1 MNVLIACEESQAVC
15 KAFRARGHRAF
26 SCDLYE
32 CSGGHPEWHINGDA
46 LAVIDGN
53 CKFTTQDGKEH
64 EQRGQWDIL
73 IAHPP
78 CTYLTVS
85 GNRWFNVERYG
96 EKAEKRIKD
105 REDAC
110 QFFMQF
116 VYADCDR
123 IAIENPIGYMNTH
136 YRKADQIIQ
145 PFMFGDP
152 VRKGTCL
159 WLKNLPVLEP
169 TNIVEPNIISIGK
182 TTYSGPA
189 YYAVDENG
197 KILAWNDPRTAK
209 ARSKTYPG
217 IAEAMADQWTKTYD
231 IQTQLE
237 L

>member
-53 CKFTTQDGKEH
+53 CNFTTQDGKEH

-78 CTYLTVS
+78 CTYLTVT

-96 EKAEKRIKD
+96 ATAIKRIKD
-105 REDAC
+105 RDEAAE
-110 QFFMQF
+110 FFMEF
-116 VYADCDR
+116 INARCERVAV
-123 IAIENPIGYMNTH
+123 ENPVGYMGTY
-136 YRKADQIIQ
+136 YRPADQTIQ
-145 PFMFGDP
+145 PWMFGDP
-152 VRKGTCL
+152 YEKQTCL
-159 WLKNLPVLEP
+159 WLKNLPPLRP
-169 TNIVEPNIISIGK
+169 SKIVKPPERVVFDSGK
-182 TTYSGPA
+182 TMARWYAESLKLPA
-189 YYAVDENG
+189 EE
-197 KILAWNDPRTAK
+197 RAK
-209 ARSKTYPG
+209 LRSKTYPG